1 MLVKLSGK
9 FGACHEKI
17 KINKYVNGENAS
29 LRGAFSS
36 DSEIVLSIEN
46 RRAFG
51 IGDAALF
58 IEKDG
63 EGERRISFEVG
74 ERGELSANI
83 GSLTEGLYWYRI
95 EFTRGWDILHTDS
108 INNVD
113 FNLSQSVGR
122 KFRLLIYE
130 KGFKTPDWF
139 KGGVMYQ
146 IFVDRFSKSGKSPLR
161 SDAQN
166 ESDWYAPISQFA
178 DKPGGHLKNDL
189 FFGGDLWGVA
199 DKLPYLKKLGVSV
212 IYLNPIFKAASNH
225 KYDTG
230 DYNTVDPAFGG
241 NEALDN
247 LIRAAKAENIKII
260 LDGVFNHTGD
270 DSLYFNKYGNYPSVG
285 AYKHP
290 DSPWRDWYS
299 FGENDDDYESWWG
312 IKIHPRLRHSNENCR
327 RFFTS
332 QNGIG
337 ASYIRKGCGGWRL
350 DVADEL
356 CDDFLD
362 EFRAGVKAADPEAVI
377 IGEVW
382 ENAADKIAYGSRR
395 RYLRGRQLDSVMNYP
410 FRNALLEFLKNKNG
424 AFLAD
429 TLTELYSSYPK
440 CVCDCLMNIV
450 GTHDTERILTVL
462 GDAQYMNL
470 QNRELSVHK
479 MSDGERMCGAA
490 LLKIASAVQYT
501 VYGVPSVFYG
511 DEAGM
516 EGGHD
521 PFCRA
526 TFPWGRE
533 DADLEACYARLGEIR
548 KKSVFSDGAFR
559 VLDSGDGYIIF
570 ERTKGSE
577 RVVTAANVSEKPVSV
592 DVRGTELLSNTA
604 FDGKVAPRSAA
615 IVLCE

>member
-178 DKPGGHLKNDL
+178 DI
-189 FFGGDLWGVA
+189 W
-199 DKLPYLKKLGVSV
+199 
-212 IYLNPIFKAASNH
+212 
-225 KYDTG
+225 T
-230 DYNTVDPAFGG
+230 
-241 NEALDN
+241 
-247 LIRAAKAENIKII
+247 
-260 LDGVFNHTGD
+260 
-270 DSLYFNKYGNYPSVG
+270 
-285 AYKHP
+285 
-290 DSPWRDWYS
+290 
-299 FGENDDDYESWWG
+299 
-312 IKIHPRLRHSNENCR
+312 
-327 RFFTS
+327 
-332 QNGIG
+332 
-337 ASYIRKGCGGWRL
+337 
-350 DVADEL
+350 
-356 CDDFLD
+356 
-362 EFRAGVKAADPEAVI
+362 
-377 IGEVW
+377 
-382 ENAADKIAYGSRR
+382 
-395 RYLRGRQLDSVMNYP
+395 
-410 FRNALLEFLKNKNG
+410 
-424 AFLAD
+424 
-429 TLTELYSSYPK
+429 
-440 CVCDCLMNIV
+440 
-450 GTHDTERILTVL
+450 
-462 GDAQYMNL
+462 
-470 QNRELSVHK
+470 
-479 MSDGERMCGAA
+479 
-490 LLKIASAVQYT
+490 ASA
-501 VYGVPSVFYG
+501 P
-511 DEAGM
+511 
-516 EGGHD
+516 
-521 PFCRA
+521 
-526 TFPWGRE
+526 
-533 DADLEACYARLGEIR
+533 
-548 KKSVFSDGAFR
+548 
-559 VLDSGDGYIIF
+559 
-570 ERTKGSE
+570 
-577 RVVTAANVSEKPVSV
+577 
-592 DVRGTELLSNTA
+592 
-604 FDGKVAPRSAA
+604 PR
-615 IVLCE
+615 